1 MMASPAFV
9 HGTALKRDRLLGGI
23 GMSLAREMRFGVGS
37 SLRPGVTTLAQ
48 DAMRT
53 LDTTSLTKGIRAD
66 LAGLTPPDSMGLQR
80 EQARV
85 FDLSDAAKDMR
96 AALGV
101 NASSKALLAKTD
113 TASLAKR
120 MSADIASL
128 SPLAVGGIDRDA
140 MRSLGTV
147 GIGKDFT
154 GILGLN
160 ASARDL
166 FGGIGTA
173 SLAKQMALDN
183 AQLMN
188 ALRSAVLN
196 FHENLSDEAF
206 GSEATAEPMPLDTDV
221 LQWLRRLPVAGRWK
235 LFLAFVG
242 FCEAVEGEMEAGPMD
257 VADSVKLH
265 IYAAVAVVAF
275 VWALVEADRH

>member
-1 MMASPAFV
+1 
-9 HGTALKRDRLLGGI
+9 
-23 GMSLAREMRFGVGS
+23 MS
-37 SLRPGVTTLAQ
+37 T
-48 DAMRT
+48 
-53 LDTTSLTKGIRAD
+53 
-66 LAGLTPPDSMGLQR
+66 
-80 EQARV
+80 
-85 FDLSDAAKDMR
+85 
-96 AALGV
+96 
-101 NASSKALLAKTD
+101 
-113 TASLAKR
+113 
-120 MSADIASL
+120 DIAGL
-128 SPLAVGGIDRDA
+128 SPLVASGIDRDA
-140 MRSLGTV
+140 MRGLGTV

-173 SLAKQMALDN
+173 SLAKRMALDN

-188 ALRSAVLN
+188 ALRSAVLD
-196 FHENLSDEAF
+196 FHEPLSNEAF

-221 LQWLRRLPVAGRWK
+221 LRWLRQLPVAGRWK

-242 FCEAVEGEMEAGPMD
+242 FCEAVESEMEAGPMD

-275 VWALVEADRH
+275 VWALVEADHH